1 MALYTK
7 VKDVDIK
14 IGDKVELVTNY
25 VDGDKTKKQ
34 KFEGIVIAIKNSGD
48 GQSFTVRKVTREGY
62 GVERIFP
69 ILWPN
74 LESVKVVNHNKVRR
88 AKLYYMR
95 EKIGKQ
101 ADET

>member
-7 VKDVDIK
+7 VKDVAVK
-14 IGDKVELVTNY
+14 IGDEVELTTNY

-34 KFEGIVIAIKNSGD
+34 KFDGIIIAIKNSGE
-48 GQSFTVRKVTREGY
+48 GKSFTVRKINREGY
-62 GVERIFP
+62 GIERIFP
-69 ILWPN
+69 VLWPN
-74 LESVKVVNHNKVRR
+74 LESIRVVKHNKVRR